1 MQWITKDR
9 RKMKIKDMDTAHII
23 SAITIINKQFDA
35 DFPVTGER
43 DVLKDALKRAMAY
56 QQEILE
62 KCEYLKKEN
71 EHLES
76 ARQCNAY
83 WRWHYIDERKKAL
96 ANLDKHTHKVRRSRN
111 TF

>member
-1 MQWITKDR
+1 
-9 RKMKIKDMDTAHII
+9 MKIKDMDTAHII
-23 SAITIINKQFDA
+23 NAISIINKQFNA
-35 DFPVTGER
+35 DFAVTGER

-62 KCEYLKKEN
+62 RCEDLKQEN

-76 ARQCNAY
+76 ARQCAAY

-111 TF
+111 PF